1 MKKCNNK
8 VGQPKAVAS
17 RSAPVGH
24 AIYEWLNSMHGHY
37 AVGVLWERGSS
48 FEEIAEIFQVEPRA
62 IESVIF
68 GN

>member
-1 MKKCNNK
+1 MKKCNK
-8 VGQPKAVAS
+8 KAGQPEAIAS
-17 RSAPVGH
+17 RFAPVGH
-24 AIYEWLNSMHGHY
+24 VVYDWLNSMHGRY
-37 AVGVLWERGSS
+37 AVGVLWERGDS